1 MTDAAAD
8 HTSDPRRDQ
17 PDINQALV
25 FEAIVD
31 KIPDNLLLTMDGEDF
46 TYRQIDDLANQMGH
60 LLKAHGVEPGSHV
73 ALYMKNSTGT

>member
-1 MTDAAAD
+1 MMQATGQPGHENKFRSQCDSSHICPQLEGTFPAMTDAAAD
-8 HTSDPRRDQ
+8 HTSDPLAGTN

-46 TYRQIDDLANQMGH
+46 T
-60 LLKAHGVEPGSHV
+60 
-73 ALYMKNSTGT
+73 